1 VYLKIC
7 FIKTPLL
14 RKNHSDKLKTIHIL
28 QYKPNLVIT
37 NLRYFLSVILF
48 MLSLVVFAQ
57 EVSVSGQVV
66 DLNNE
71 PIALSNVVLL
81 AEDGSTFLKG
91 TSTDDVGYFTVNDIP
106 LATYFLKISFIG
118 FQEFSQKIILRGHLD
133 LKKIQLNEIP
143 ESLDEVTVIAKKPT
157 ITRKPDRLI
166 FNVENTALSEGS
178 TLGVLKNT
186 PGIIVSEGSIN
197 IKSSPA
203 TVFINNRKV
212 QLTNEELITLLES
225 APANSIKSVE
235 VITNPPASYDAD
247 SGSVINIIMS
257 KNLVTGYRGSM
268 FANYTQGVFPRY
280 NAGTSHYFKNNKVNL
295 NLNYSFTKKKIN
307 RDQDDTVNFLENL
320 DPLQEDVYEIYEIW
334 ESNTNR
340 NTWSETHNLNLS
352 FDYYLDDK
360 NTLSLTSTG
369 LYTPYFKYKLKNN
382 TTINDENSV
391 FQGSYTSDNIS
402 RDNKY
407 NIGTDLIFKHDF
419 ENNANLTFNAHYTIY
434 DYERHQ
440 NVFTNNFDA
449 NNDFQ
454 NNSEFNTIANQ
465 KTNIITGKIDYSLP
479 TNETSSLDLGV
490 KYSNINTD
498 SDIVRLD
505 VIGGSEV
512 INTDNTDAFMYD
524 EKVFA
529 AFGNYS
535 TSWDKWDLSLG
546 LRVEQSN
553 IEGKS
558 ISVGETN
565 TQDYFGWFPNA
576 SLSHQVLEDVIIYGN
591 YKRSITRPSYTSLN
605 PFSFFLNENTIVLG
619 NPNLVPTYR
628 DHFVVGTNFLE
639 HFTVEGYYMNY
650 DGDIVE
656 LLRQNNQT
664 NIVEIT
670 PTNLDK
676 KVEYGFDFLF
686 NYDITST
693 WNVYAVTSFYN
704 STEEANFGEGFVKFN
719 QWSNYSALQNNI
731 AMLEDQSLNV
741 NLTFQW
747 VGKNLI
753 QLQNAEDRLFSELSI
768 TKSVLNKKGVISLT
782 VEDLFNLQN
791 QETSLEYLNQS
802 SNSFVN
808 IDNRYIKLGFRY
820 KFGNTKLSTNERTTS
835 EEERQRLNDMQ

>member
-1 VYLKIC
+1 M
-7 FIKTPLL
+7 
-14 RKNHSDKLKTIHIL
+14 
-28 QYKPNLVIT
+28 
-37 NLRYFLSVILF
+37 VILTE
-48 MLSLVVFAQ
+48 S
-57 EVSVSGQVV
+57 
-66 DLNNE
+66 
-71 PIALSNVVLL
+71 
-81 AEDGSTFLKG
+81 DGDFLKG
-91 TSTDDVGYFTVNDIP
+91 TSTDEAGSFNLIN
-106 LATYFLKISFIG
+106 LSEATFYLKISYLG
-118 FQEFSQKIILRGHLD
+118 FENFNQKIKLTGNLD
-133 LKKIQLNEIP
+133 LKNIQLKEIP
-143 ESLDEVTVIAKKPT
+143 ENLNEVTVVAKKPT

-166 FNVENTALSEGS
+166 FNVENTALIEGS
-178 TLGVLKNT
+178 TLSVLKST
-186 PGIIVSEGSIN
+186 PGIIVSDNGIN
-197 IKSSPA
+197 IKSAPA
-203 TVFINNRKV
+203 TVFINNRRV
-212 QLTNEELITLLES
+212 QLTANELINLLES
-225 APANSIKSVE
+225 APANSIKSIE

-257 KNLVTGYRGSM
+257 KNLITGYRGSLLT
-268 FANYTQGVFPRY
+268 NYAQGVFPRY
-280 NAGTSHYFKNNKVNL
+280 NTSTSHYFKNNKVNF

-307 RDQDDTVNFLENL
+307 RDQDDTVNFLENP
-320 DPLQEDVYEIYEIW
+320 DPLQENVYEINEIW

-340 NTWSETHNLNLS
+340 NTWSETHNLNLN

-369 LYTPYFKYKLKNN
+369 LYTPYFKYQLKNK

-391 FQGSYTSDNIS
+391 FQGSYTSDNVS

-407 NIGTDLIFKHDF
+407 NIGTDLIFRHDF

-449 NNDFQ
+449 NNDFLD
-454 NNSEFNTIANQ
+454 NSEFNTIANQ

-512 INTDNTDAFMYD
+512 INTGNTDAFMYD

-529 AFGNYS
+529 AYGNYS
-535 TSWDKWDLSLG
+535 TSWNKWDLNLG

-565 TQDYFGWFPNA
+565 TQGYFGWFPNA
-576 SLSHQVLEDVIIYGN
+576 SLSHQVLEDVSVKVN

-605 PFSFFLNENTIVLG
+605 PFSFFLNENTVVLG

-628 DHFVVGTNFLE
+628 DYFAVGTDFLE
-639 HFTVEGYYMNY
+639 HFTVEAYYMNY

-704 STEEANFGEGFVKFN
+704 STEEANFGEGFVKLN
-719 QWSNYSALQNNI
+719 QWSNYSALQNSI

-741 NLTFQW
+741 NLTLQW
-747 VGKNLI
+747 VGKNLQ
-753 QLQNAEDRLFSELSI
+753 QLQNVEDRLFSELSI

-791 QETSLEYLNQS
+791 QETSLKYLNQA
-802 SNSFVN
+802 SNSFVD